1 MDEWGH
7 LRARLA
13 AAGVDGADDLGRF
26 VSKPEFFG
34 ESRFDERAAMPVLI
48 EALPE
53 LTDPTLI
60 GAVAGHL
67 RRPWARPRAF
77 DALLAAFEAVAPRD
91 QLGAGWHLGDALGT
105 TATAQHVEPLLRISQ
120 DRQYGAARQM
130 VVHSLRRF
138 KKAPGVSDA
147 LLLLIDD
154 PDVAL
159 HAMRSLRSV
168 IGAREALPHLE
179 RVERDRA
186 GTTVGNQAT
195 REAKKAREA
204 TSS

>member
-1 MDEWGH
+1 MDDWGQ

-34 ESRFDERAAMPVLI
+34 GSRFDELAAMPVLI
-48 EALPE
+48 EALPQ
-53 LTDPTLI
+53 LTDPALI

-67 RRPWARPRAF
+67 RRPWARPQAF
-77 DALLAAFEAVAPRD
+77 DVLLATFEAVAREH

-105 TATAQHVEPLLRISQ
+105 TATSQHVETLLRICLNKE
-120 DRQYGAARQM
+120 YGAARQM
-130 VVHSLRRF
+130 IVHSLRRF
-138 KKAPGVSDA
+138 KKAPGVQDA

-159 HAMRSLRSV
+159 HAMGSLRSV
-168 IGAREALPHLE
+168 VGARAALPHLE
-179 RVERDRA
+179 RLERERA
-186 GTTVGNQAT
+186 GTAVGDQAI
-195 REAKKAREA
+195 REARRARRA
-204 TSS
+204 ISS